1 MIKTFQMCKKP
12 EASASGFHIV
22 GLFQHFQKL
31 RFRQYRNSQLIGFFQ
46 LGTGIFTGYHIAGL
60 FGDGTGGLA
69 AAKLNPFRGLLPGE
83 ERQRPGENK
92 GFSGKPVVLQLP
104 GGLEIDPASRGGE
117 SMLGLGLRKPVQ
129 EAEGCVL
136 PRPEPL

>member
-31 RFRQYRNSQLIGFFQ
+31 RFRQNRDSQLIGLFQ

-69 AAKLNPFRGLLPGE
+69 AAKLNPSPWPPPG
-83 ERQRPGENK
+83 
-92 GFSGKPVVLQLP
+92 
-104 GGLEIDPASRGGE
+104 
-117 SMLGLGLRKPVQ
+117 
-129 EAEGCVL
+129 
-136 PRPEPL
+136 